1 MSHFVTHGVHFES
14 APEAADFLFG
24 SVLGQGSY
32 AKVFHARHKKNKV
45 EFAVKVMDQNFIRK
59 ENKTA
64 FVLTERKVLSR
75 LHHPNIVRFYCSFKD
90 SQSLYL
96 VMELCKG
103 GDLFGLIRSE
113 ASKNRDR
120 GILDTALSLE
130 TTQYYVAE
138 LVKALEYMHSKHVI
152 HRDLKPDNILL
163 SEDGHIKLT
172 DFGTAK
178 DQEDKASGYQFCGT
192 VSYVSPE
199 VLNDK
204 AAGRPCDLWALGCVV
219 YQMLSGRLPFVA
231 ENDYL
236 TFQLIINHCSEKLEF
251 PESIPESARNL
262 IRRLLVQEPEARLGA
277 EQNERGYIE
286 LRNHPFF
293 VGIDW
298 DHLHERTPPYH
309 PPALELP
316 EPKLDGAMEHWS
328 VAEYF
333 SDDGF
338 SESTEDFISSS
349 SRRSRSS
356 SSLRHT
362 SKQTFMTLDE
372 HTRLEAKVKI
382 HSKVL
387 TRSRK
392 VVLTDAPRLIVLSS
406 WSGKFKR
413 DIVLTKDTRINPQ
426 GPHTFELV
434 TAGGSVRITDHNNST
449 QTWTRLISEV
459 VHGRGPISSTPGSSS
474 HLFLMNAGP

>member
-14 APEAADFLFG
+14 APEAGDFLFG

-103 GDLFGLIRSE
+103 GDLFGLINE
-113 ASKNRDR
+113 
-120 GILDTALSLE
+120 E
-130 TTQYYVAE
+130 
-138 LVKALEYMHSKHVI
+138 
-152 HRDLKPDNILL
+152 
-163 SEDGHIKLT
+163 GHIKIT

-251 PESIPESARNL
+251 PDSIPESARNL

-277 EQNERGYIE
+277 EQNDRGYIE

-293 VGIDW
+293 VGIEW
-298 DHLHERTPPYH
+298 DHLDEHTPPYR

-316 EPKLDGAMEHWS
+316 EPRLQQL
-328 VAEYF
+328 
-333 SDDGF
+333 
-338 SESTEDFISSS
+338 ST
-349 SRRSRSS
+349 
-356 SSLRHT
+356 
-362 SKQTFMTLDE
+362 
-372 HTRLEAKVKI
+372 
-382 HSKVL
+382 
-387 TRSRK
+387 
-392 VVLTDAPRLIVLSS
+392 LS
-406 WSGKFKR
+406 
-413 DIVLTKDTRINPQ
+413 
-426 GPHTFELV
+426 
-434 TAGGSVRITDHNNST
+434 
-449 QTWTRLISEV
+449 
-459 VHGRGPISSTPGSSS
+459 
-474 HLFLMNAGP
+474 